1 MKIIAV
7 ILFLMVLS
15 FITIYRVT
23 PAAEDVFQLKY
34 LIALPVAALVIL
46 GWHLLNRK

>member
-7 ILFLMVLS
+7 LLFILVLS
-15 FITIYRVT
+15 AIAIYRVT
-23 PAAEDVFQLKY
+23 PAAEGVFQLKY
-34 LIALPVAALVIL
+34 LIALPVAALVVL